1 MRYINLFVFTALLSI
16 YLVFSSQI
24 KFSTNFLEIFFSQK
38 SMELFD
44 IAKKLGFRD
53 EILVAKKGFEQKN
66 LDELY
71 EIAKELKQIPQISK
85 VQVRVTSSNELKDY
99 MKKHYYLLADFDN
112 RPIDQKEIKKRL
124 KKIYESI
131 YSSSFYAPINT
142 YDPLE
147 LFSLK
152 SKSPLQK
159 QTKLKDY
166 GYVLKAKTSIDTA
179 SASEARV
186 LYKKI
191 GEVLEKHNDVISIAP
206 FYYLV
211 ENSAY
216 IKGDAQ
222 RIMLFSSIM
231 LLILYFFILKNH
243 KLFFNTILAIGS
255 SVLAAILV
263 TWLLFDSISILSL
276 VFGISITTISID
288 YMFHYYF
295 HQKFSSSKPIFEKK
309 VFFGFLTTFG
319 VFVIFSFI
327 DVELF
332 SQLAIFSLI
341 SLGVAYMLFSWVFV
355 YLDITPPKL
364 KKRITKTRGLNPLHV
379 VLVSSLLLTYVYN
392 NLSFDSN
399 LKNLDY
405 QNKKLINLTKK
416 FNEGLDKKR
425 FQILLLNAPTK
436 QKLLERYEEL
446 LSLYPQILGIGKFVL
461 SDKKCQ
467 KRLSDLDRYG
477 FKEIKSFIKKEE
489 KKIGFKEGTFKNAY
503 VGVGKQD
510 CDFKILSQVK
520 FKIIKEGNK
529 FYTTAL
535 VSKDIKIQNSD
546 FVEVVNLAKSLKND
560 TQQMKKTL
568 SNYMLVSL
576 IFILVIVLIVS
587 GKKFMY
593 PLMYLFF
600 PISLTLFAITL
611 IGKINIM
618 HLFSLVIL
626 LAISIDYGIY
636 MYNTKTPNATK
647 KAIFYALLSTFSGFG
662 VLIFSSTVA
671 LYSIGFVIT
680 IGIGAI
686 SLLLYTSL

>member
-1 MRYINLFVFTALLSI
+1 MKYINFVIFSSLLI
-16 YLVFSSQI
+16 VYLVFSSQI

-38 SMELFD
+38 SMELFS

-53 EILVAKKGFEQKN
+53 EILVAKKGFEKKD

-71 EIAKELKQIPQISK
+71 VIANELKKLPQITK
-85 VQVRVTSSNELKDY
+85 VEVKQSFSNELKDY
-99 MKKHYYLLADFDN
+99 MKKHYYLLANFDN
-112 RPIDQKEIKKRL
+112 RPIDKKEIKKRL
-124 KKIYESI
+124 KTIYESI
-131 YSSSFYAPINT
+131 YNSSFYTPINT
-142 YDPLE
+142 YDPLN

-152 SKSPLQK
+152 SMNSLPKY
-159 QTKLKDY
+159 TKLKDY
-166 GYVLKAKTSIDTA
+166 GYVLKAETSIDTA

-191 GEVLEKHNDVISIAP
+191 GEVLEKHSDVISTAP

-211 ENSAY
+211 ENSAF

-222 RIMLFSSIM
+222 TIMLISSIM

-255 SVLAAILV
+255 SVLSAVLV
-263 TWLLFDSISILSL
+263 TWLVFDSISILSL

-295 HQKFSSSKPIFEKK
+295 HQNFSLSKPIFEKK

-319 VFVIFSFI
+319 VFAIFAFI

-364 KKRITKTRGLNPLHV
+364 KQKITKTRGLKPLHI
-379 VLVSSLLLTYVYN
+379 VLISSILLVYVYN

-405 QNKKLINLTKK
+405 QNKKLINITKK
-416 FNEGLDKKR
+416 FNEGLDKKS

-446 LSLYPQILGIGKFVL
+446 LSLYPQMLGIGKFVL
-461 SDKKCQ
+461 SEKKCE

-477 FKEIKSFIKKEE
+477 FKEIRDLIKKEE
-489 KKIGFKEGTFKNAY
+489 KKVGFKEGTFKNAY
-503 VGVGKQD
+503 LGTSRQN
-510 CDFKILSQVK
+510 CDFKILPEMK
-520 FKIIKEGNK
+520 FKIIKEGDK

-535 VSKDIKIQNSD
+535 IDKDIKVEKKE

-560 TQQMKKTL
+560 TQEMKKTL
-568 SNYMLVSL
+568 SKYMLFSL
-576 IFILVIVLIVS
+576 IFILAVIIIVA

-593 PLMYLFF
+593 PLMYMLF

-611 IGKINIM
+611 MGKINIM

-636 MYNTKTPNATK
+636 MYNTKRPNATK

-662 VLIFSSTVA
+662 ALIFSSTVA
-671 LYSIGFVIT
+671 LYSIGFVIS

-686 SLLLYTSL
+686 FLLLYVSL